1 MADPYR
7 EVLQA
12 LVGLGAERVLVLQGP
27 QPLQPKLIHGFQGQW
42 QDHIDLSRL
51 QERPVSDERSICVPF
66 WSPSSRILGFLYA
79 DTRKAFRR
87 ETLSAVQR
95 CARKLEQALYGAAPP
110 PVLRSPG
117 PPRDTPGRKLGLRS
131 ARPTPAPVQPRR
143 DPAERPVLLR
153 SLATMLAAGL
163 PIDRALHGLSRQH
176 SVCAE
181 LCAKVSA
188 GGPLSQAMNESGHFA
203 PFESALVEVGE
214 RSGCL
219 DKVLAQLA
227 EISEKQARARLRLHS
242 ALAYPLLLSAL
253 SLAALV
259 LAPPLVLRGQLELLP
274 HPPLLTRLLMS
285 GIAGPLLLALLA
297 LAFVSVRSRYQRWPL
312 WRSWAGARFA
322 QALAITYRVGV
333 PFNKGLEL
341 AARASQLP
349 DWQEQLPLAQQAL
362 AEGRPISQVLS
373 CLRSLPGCFRA
384 LVGAGEEC
392 GKLDS
397 TLDWV
402 ARFLES
408 EFENR
413 LESLLNLLQPL
424 LILVMGVWTGV
435 LLLATLLPM
444 VELVQN
450 L

>member
-42 QDHIDLSRL
+42 QDHIDLGQL

-79 DTRKAFRR
+79 DTRKAFSR
-87 ETLSAVQR
+87 ETVTAVQR

-110 PVLRSPG
+110 PASSPG
-117 PPRDTPGRKLGLRS
+117 QPRDTPGRKLGLRP
-131 ARPTPAPVQPRR
+131 ARPTPAPVKLRR
-143 DPAERPVLLR
+143 TQAERPVLLR

-176 SVCAE
+176 PVCAE
-181 LCAKVSA
+181 LCAKVCA
-188 GGPLSQAMNESGHFA
+188 GGPLSKAMSESGEFA

-214 RSGCL
+214 HSGCL

-253 SLAALV
+253 SLAALL

-285 GIAGPLLLALLA
+285 GVAGPLILALLG
-297 LAFVSVRSRYQRWPL
+297 LATLSLRKRYQRWPL

-333 PFNKGLEL
+333 PFTKGLEL

-349 DWQEQLPLAQQAL
+349 DWQEELPLARQAL

-373 CLRSLPGCFRA
+373 CFRSLPGCFRP
-384 LVGAGEEC
+384 LVAAGEEG
-392 GKLDS
+392 GKLDA

-413 LESLLNLLQPL
+413 LDSLLNLLQPL
-424 LILVMGVWTGV
+424 LILVMGVWTGL